1 MSNRVIIRQI
11 NVKSI
16 GSQPAFS
23 GNRDRTSETVG
34 IADELLNIIR
44 ADRIAED
51 RFCVVVAQRTIE
63 SQECIKFNPTEM
75 GRLTGVRPVA
85 MQSLIPFAFRRFSAS
100 TVFSESSF
108 ARSLSSVP
116 SISKKMILIFPIKFS
131 CIMNVILLL
140 YHYNVIRP

>member
-100 TVFSESSF
+100 TVFFRKFFRPQSEQCTVNIKENDLNFSHKILLYYECYSS
-108 ARSLSSVP
+108 SLS
-116 SISKKMILIFPIKFS
+116 L
-131 CIMNVILLL
+131 
-140 YHYNVIRP
+140 

>member
-16 GSQPAFS
+16 GSQPVFS

-75 GRLTGVRPVA
+75 GKADRCSSGCNAEPDSVCFQAVQCFNCLFRKFFRP
-85 MQSLIPFAFRRFSAS
+85 QSEQCTVNIKENDLNFSHKILLYYECYY
-100 TVFSESSF
+100 F
-108 ARSLSSVP
+108 SLS
-116 SISKKMILIFPIKFS
+116 L
-131 CIMNVILLL
+131 
-140 YHYNVIRP
+140 